1 MHGEV
6 NYRKLSGLAV
16 KTLTGVRMPARE
28 DACTESASG
37 SGLPAKGCGLTV
49 FPALKHSPQY
59 GGVGLQLLAVGA
71 GRWAVFPTMMQISD
85 VSFS

>member
-1 MHGEV
+1 MHRV
-6 NYRKLSGLAV
+6 SF
-16 KTLTGVRMPARE
+16 
-28 DACTESASG
+28 SASG

-49 FPALKHSPQY
+49 FPALKFSSQY
-59 GGVGLQLLAVGA
+59 GGGVGPQLLAVGT